1 MHESIR
7 RGALTALRC
16 TELRYTGP
24 MSVRRNEPIK
34 SWQSGDSVQ
43 GFVLVSRK
51 ETRQDRNDRTYLDLK
66 LTDASG
72 SMDAKVWAD
81 SPALSADFEAHDFV
95 AIRGAVKLYRDQLQ
109 MSVDHCR
116 KVTDEDRQHGF
127 DESKLVPSTREDG
140 SDLWRRLEQ
149 AMATIARPELKAVA
163 DHAMAKHGDDLLG
176 HPAAKAIHHAYRGG
190 LLEHTTS
197 MAELAIR
204 VCGNYPQVDRDLV
217 LLGVLFHDLGKIR
230 ELGAMPV
237 NDYTLEG
244 RMVGHVVIGRD
255 MLLACCREAGGVPD
269 DLRLHLEHLVLS
281 HQGRKEYASPVEPM
295 TPEALV
301 LHFIDDLD
309 SKLNQL
315 EGTRQDGA
323 GLHWQRGLGRFV
335 WLAQGPEVW
344 EDAEPASLSG
354 YEGFAAG
361 GRPAAPESAESPAPP
376 ARHPETVS
384 DEAEEEEE
392 QEEERVDAR
401 GGAQGVDPG
410 PPDPSEAATGG
421 RGSEPPGLFD

>member
-1 MHESIR
+1 
-7 RGALTALRC
+7 
-16 TELRYTGP
+16 

-51 ETRQDRNDRTYLDLK
+51 EARQDRNDRTYLDLK

-81 SPALSADFEAHDFV
+81 SPALNADFDAHDFV
-95 AIRGAVKLYRDQLQ
+95 AVRGSVKLYRDQLQ

-116 KVTDEDRQHGF
+116 RVTDEDRRHGF
-127 DESKLVPSTREDG
+127 DESKLVPSTREDS
-140 SDLWRRLEQ
+140 SDLWRRLEK

-163 DHAMAKHGDDLLG
+163 DRALAKHGDDLRG

-255 MLLACCREAGGVPD
+255 MLLDCCREAGGVPD

-309 SKLNQL
+309 SKLNPL

-335 WLAQGPEVW
+335 WLAEGPEVW
-344 EDAEPASLSG
+344 EGAEPATLSG
-354 YEGFAAG
+354 YDGFAG
-361 GRPAAPESAESPAPP
+361 GDRSAPESAASPAPP
-376 ARHPETVS
+376 ARHPETVP

-392 QEEERVDAR
+392 EEVGTA
-401 GGAQGVDPG
+401 AGVDPG
-410 PPDPSEAATGG
+410 PPGPDEAASGG
-421 RGSEPPGLFD
+421 RGEEPPGLFD

>member
-1 MHESIR
+1 M
-7 RGALTALRC
+7 
-16 TELRYTGP
+16 RYTDP
-24 MSVRRNEPIK
+24 MPVRRNEPIK

-51 ETRQDRNDRTYLDLK
+51 EARQDRNDRTYLDLK

-81 SPALSADFEAHDFV
+81 SPALTADFDAHDFV
-95 AIRGAVKLYRDQLQ
+95 AIRGSVKLYRDQLQ
-109 MSVDHCR
+109 MSVDDCR
-116 KVTDEDRQHGF
+116 RVTDEDRQHGF
-127 DESKLVPSTREDG
+127 DESKLVPSTREDS
-140 SDLWRRLEQ
+140 SDLWRRLEK
-149 AMATIARPELKAVA
+149 AMATIARPELRAVA
-163 DHAMAKHGDDLLG
+163 QRAMEKHGDDLLG

-255 MLLACCREAGGVPD
+255 MLLDCCREAGGVPD

-323 GLHWQRGLGRFV
+323 GLHWLRGLGRFV
-335 WLAQGPEVW
+335 WLAEGPEVW
-344 EDAEPASLSG
+344 EGAEPATLSG
-354 YEGFAAG
+354 YEGFAG
-361 GRPAAPESAESPAPP
+361 DDRAAPESARSPAPP
-376 ARHPETVS
+376 ARHPETVP
-384 DEAEEEEE
+384 DEPDETEEEEE
-392 QEEERVDAR
+392 QAEAET
-401 GGAQGVDPG
+401 GVDPG
-410 PPDPSEAATGG
+410 PPDPDEAASGG
-421 RGSEPPGLFD
+421 RGSEPRGLFD